1 MGSSDEPEINPK
13 DVSTPSDHGKVYYS
27 ELNVKKISWLWSG
40 KAETALETPKYTNFM
55 ELQKMLNISFVDLSE
70 DSSDLKVV
78 RAFSPK
84 LVPINFGFDS
94 AHYTHPALE
103 GKVNPESLEMPHYF
117 T

>member
-1 MGSSDEPEINPK
+1 MCISLGFRNYDCRQR
-13 DVSTPSDHGKVYYS
+13 VSFLRKWS
-27 ELNVKKISWLWSG
+27 SG

-55 ELQKMLNISFVDLSE
+55 ELQKMLDISFVDLSE

-94 AHYTHPALE
+94 AHYTHPTLE

-117 T
+117 A